1 MTVTNEYSQKLA
13 RKLKFGMIGGGRDA
27 FIGAVHRRA
36 ALADGQTEFVAGA
49 LSGSPEKAR
58 LSGRDLLLEPDRTY
72 GTWPEM
78 LERESALPPGERI
91 DFVSIVTPNHLHF
104 EPALAFT
111 NAGFNV
117 VIDKPMVH
125 TVEQAQALIAAVEQ
139 NQTVFG
145 VTYTYTGYPMVKEA
159 RQWVQSGKLGQ
170 IRRVVVEYPQGWLA
184 ENVEAG
190 GQNKQAEWRT
200 DPARSG
206 PAGALGDIGTHCEN
220 LLSYITGLKI
230 EALAADVTAFV
241 PGRRLDDDVSVL
253 LRLQGGAKG
262 ILWVSQVA
270 AGEENQLTIR
280 IYGTQGSLMWN
291 QEAPDYLLYS
301 PLDGPTQLLS
311 RGNDYLSEAARR
323 AAQLPFGHPE
333 GFQAAFAN
341 VYRNVAATIRARLL
355 GVEPTPLEL
364 DFPTVYD
371 GAQGIKFIEK
381 TLQSGQSDQKWL
393 AFD

>member
-1 MTVTNEYSQKLA
+1 MMADNKSSQKLT

-36 ALADGQTEFVAGA
+36 AIADGQTEFVAGA

-58 LSGRDLLLEPDRTY
+58 LSGRDLLLAVDRTY
-72 GTWPEM
+72 DTWPEM
-78 LERESALPPGERI
+78 LEKESALPVGERI

-111 NAGFNV
+111 QAGFNV
-117 VIDKPMVH
+117 VLDKPMVH
-125 TVEQAQALIAAVEQ
+125 TVEQAQTLIDAVERD
-139 NQTVFG
+139 QTVFG
-145 VTYTYTGYPMVKEA
+145 ITYTYNGYPMVKEA
-159 RQWVQSGKLGQ
+159 RHWVQSGKLGQ

-184 ENVEAG
+184 EKIED
-190 GQNKQAEWRT
+190 QNHKQAEWRT

-241 PGRRLDDDVSVL
+241 SGRRLDDDLSVL

-280 IYGTQGSLMWN
+280 IYGTQGNLMWN
-291 QEAPDYLLYS
+291 QEKPDYLRFS
-301 PLDGPTQLLS
+301 PLDGPAQILS

-333 GFQAAFAN
+333 GFQDAFSN
-341 VYRNVAATIRARLL
+341 VYRNIAATIRARLA
-355 GVEPTPLEL
+355 GVAPTPLEL

-371 GAQGIKFIEK
+371 GARGIKFIEK
-381 TLQSGQSDQKWL
+381 VIESSHSDQKWL
-393 AFD
+393 PFD